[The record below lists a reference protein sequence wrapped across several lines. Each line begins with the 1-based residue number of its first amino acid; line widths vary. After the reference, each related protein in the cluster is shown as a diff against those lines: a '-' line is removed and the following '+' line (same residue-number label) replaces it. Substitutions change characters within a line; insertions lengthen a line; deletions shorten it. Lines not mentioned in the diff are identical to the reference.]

1 MFRQT
6 WKFDEKGNFTSIRQ
20 GHTYCQHCKGVK
32 QVVETVLT
40 EKVHWTYSL
49 YFKMKVLNGR
59 LARSKMF
66 MSVFV
71 LINLLNMIY
80 ILLDLVILGDGLNE
94 ILADFYDMLM
104 FLEKICEFIL
114 TLF

>member
-1 MFRQT
+1 
-6 WKFDEKGNFTSIRQ
+6 
-20 GHTYCQHCKGVK
+20 
-32 QVVETVLT
+32 
-40 EKVHWTYSL
+40 
-49 YFKMKVLNGR
+49 
-59 LARSKMF
+59 

>member
-49 YFKMKVLNGR
+49 YFKMNVFNGR
-59 LARSKMF
+59 IYRSKMF
-66 MSVFV
+66 RTVYV
-71 LINLLNMIY
+71 LGNLLNLIY
-80 ILLDLVILGDGLNE
+80 LLLDLENDGFNG
-94 ILADFYDMLM
+94 ILADFYDLLM
-104 FLEKICEFIL
+104 FLEKICDFIL